1 MKERPVCGDEWTEGG
16 LRSSSQGGKPRPDE
30 IPTADTAP
38 KYHRQKMG
46 PTQGENAEKIKK
58 RVFQTPR
65 ILWGFYIVFVIKSFQ
80 NYNTK
85 LFIISFIKDVNDLP
99 IYDLN

>member
-46 PTQGENAEKIKK
+46 PTQGENAEKNKK
-58 RVFQTPR
+58 TSFSDPKD
-65 ILWGFYIVFVIKSFQ
+65 FVGLLKLSNHCKITTQ
-80 NYNTK
+80 NY
-85 LFIISFIKDVNDLP
+85 LLSL
-99 IYDLN
+99 

>member
-46 PTQGENAEKIKK
+46 PTQGENEEKIKNEFF
-58 RVFQTPR
+58 RP
-65 ILWGFYIVFVIKSFQ
+65 LGFCGVSIQRTIYYFFNASVIE
-80 NYNTK
+80 
-85 LFIISFIKDVNDLP
+85 LCH
-99 IYDLN
+99 

>member
-46 PTQGENAEKIKK
+46 PTGGKCGKNKK

-65 ILWGFYIVFVIKSFQ
+65 ILWGFYSVFVIKSLQ
-80 NYNTK
+80 NYNTE
-85 LFIISFIKDVNDLP
+85 LFIISFIKDVNDLS